1 MDYFHNISVVNTQ
14 YERIVINAVH
24 MAILLLN
31 IQPWK
36 WDYFSQVYLWLLV
49 YLRKFLWNTH
59 FLTFFGI
66 HISQPAKT
74 AIFLRSQPEW
84 RFTSG
89 EMPLGPGAE
98 KNGCFRRAL
107 HVSSLSTYQFTAL
120 ISSDLQ
126 WLAKLVLVVQ
136 LWSLHKISDQ
146 KKNVCRR
153 WVVNYGRCVAS
164 WLLHLSLNVK
174 QSGFKPWLGTLCCV
188 LGHNALLS
196 QCLSLNP
203 GV

>member
-1 MDYFHNISVVNTQ
+1 MLSIWQFYSWTFSLENETISV
-14 YERIVINAVH
+14 
-24 MAILLLN
+24 
-31 IQPWK
+31 
-36 WDYFSQVYLWLLV
+36 
-49 YLRKFLWNTH
+49 KFTSDCWCIWEN
-59 FLTFFGI
+59 FCGI
-66 HISQPAKT
+66 HISSLSVEYTFPSLRKQPSFFAP
-74 AIFLRSQPEW
+74 SP
-84 RFTSG
+84 SG
-89 EMPLGPGAE
+89 VSREMPLGPGAE
-98 KNGCFRRAL
+98 KDGCFRRAL

-188 LGHNALLS
+188 LGQRFTLSVPLS
-196 QCLSLNP
+196 QSRCINGYWLT
-203 GV
+203 